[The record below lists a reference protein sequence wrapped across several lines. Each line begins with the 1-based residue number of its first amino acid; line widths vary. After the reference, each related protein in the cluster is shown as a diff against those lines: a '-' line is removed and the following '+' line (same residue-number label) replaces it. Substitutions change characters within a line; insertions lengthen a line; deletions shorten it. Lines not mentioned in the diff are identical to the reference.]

1 MLEFMVMKVQ
11 EVKNID
17 MHDIQ
22 RLETLFRQVSSNIT
36 NLSENLGRIIDSTN
50 SALFLA
56 EDSQIV
62 IGAAIVNLYQKAGY
76 LEARLDD
83 VVIDKSRRGEGLS
96 KLLVKK
102 AISWANEKGVSSV
115 ELTSNP
121 QRVEANRLYQS
132 LGFRLRKTN
141 VYKLT
146 L

>member
-1 MLEFMVMKVQ
+1 MKIQ
-11 EVKNID
+11 EARKINEEDVEL
-17 MHDIQ
+17 
-22 RLETLFRQVSSNIT
+22 LETLFKQVSSNVT
-36 NLSENLGRIIDSTN
+36 NLKDNLGRIIDST
-50 SALFLA
+50 SAALFLI
-56 EDSQIV
+56 EDNKVI

-76 LEARLDD
+76 AEARLDD

-102 AISWANEKGVSSV
+102 AIAWAKEKGASSV

-121 QRVEANRLYQS
+121 QRIEANKLYRS
-132 LGFRLRKTN
+132 LGFNLRETN